1 MSNSFHS
8 DAPRRRRGVAHIEP
22 DDLCFVQFTSGSTSM
37 PKGVMVSHR
46 NLIANAGAFLGPD
59 APLRRD
65 DDVTVTWLPL
75 FHDMGLV
82 GFVLVR

>member
-1 MSNSFHS
+1 VVW
-8 DAPRRRRGVAHIEP
+8 PHIEP

-59 APLRRD
+59 GAARRD

-75 FHDMGLV
+75 FHDMGLR
-82 GFVLVR
+82 GLRPRYADP